1 MSLSISM
8 NLYDSKEL
16 CSESQY
22 NWTKVKRHLQG
33 TWHDTNTS
41 LDLLPLHKE
50 VVSLRTA
57 EPLSFDA
64 DSTANDILK
73 KLQDIFPSWSSS
85 LLLVY
90 ISVIECSWTRLYNHF
105 LSYQLPIFVK
115 GIIRDFTVIRVE
127 LHKFKVQYLP

>member
-41 LDLLPLHKE
+41 LDLLALHKE

-57 EPLSFDA
+57 EPVSFDA
-64 DSTANDILK
+64 DSIANDILK
-73 KLQDIFPSWSSS
+73 NLQDIFPSWSSS

-115 GIIRDFTVIRVE
+115 GIIRGFTDSRAE
-127 LHKFKVQYLP
+127 LHKFKIQCLP